1 MRHLVS
7 AAALAAML
15 LAACSESS
23 TAPEISTPENGTP
36 APGAPSFSATMP
48 GTNVTIT
55 SASCT
60 QISTVTGEVRCDYDV
75 SNPDGIMINIYPEA
89 RMNLEYQCVSPSTG
103 KVQSTGTAERW
114 AYAGFEGVT
123 AIHPTGTNVKLSTAT
138 VPNTY
143 VKKYNK
149 LNACRGKQILVLTKS
164 TMVYWDAYVDNWYIA
179 QPGDQYKWTCLG
191 SDDRYGCETGL
202 VP

>member
-7 AAALAAML
+7 AAALAML

-23 TAPEISTPENGTP
+23 TAPEISVPENGTAAP
-36 APGAPSFSATMP
+36 AAPSLSATMP

-55 SASCT
+55 SASCA

-75 SNPDGIMINIYPEA
+75 ANPDGIMINIYPEA

-114 AYAGFEGVT
+114 AYAVFEGVT
-123 AIHPTGTNVKLSTAT
+123 AINPTGTNVKLSTAT
-138 VPNTY
+138 VPNSY
-143 VKKYNK
+143 AKKYNK
-149 LNACRGKQILVLTKS
+149 LNACRGKQIAVITKS
-164 TMVYWDAYVDNWYIA
+164 TMVYWEAYVDNWYVA
-179 QPGDQYKWTCLG
+179 QPAGQYKSTCLG
-191 SDDRYGCETGL
+191 SDDRYGCETVL
-202 VP
+202 IP